1 MPHSDDLL
9 QFIDD
14 TPGPLRA
21 AAVPSTRQAG
31 APPWRILIV
40 DDDDDVHESSAFAL
54 RGLNIAGRPLELLHA
69 RSAAQALALLQQQPQ
84 VAVVLLDVVMESQS
98 AGLDL
103 VDQIRAQPALQHT
116 RIILR
121 TGQPGQAPELDTIRR
136 YDINDYKTKSE
147 LTRGKLYVTLTAAV
161 RAYDQLRRL
170 EAGRLGLE
178 KVIAA
183 SNQFIAEQGLA
194 SFAEGV
200 ILQLAGLLG
209 IDPEG
214 LLCACT
220 EAALPDSNTTP
231 VALGGAGDRAAPGD
245 NYIVIA
251 AAGRYRHLIRH
262 RLDAIDQPKILDALR
277 GCLDQRRNRFADDH
291 AVLFF
296 AGRGM
301 RDFAAYIGTAQPV
314 GELDR
319 DLLQV
324 FCTNITLCASNVALV
339 ERLRRLAY
347 FDPLLGLPN
356 RAAAIDHMDAQIRA
370 GHAAG
375 QALAF
380 VAIDQFA
387 EANELFGPQFGDL
400 LLKSLAL
407 RLVAALPAPCHV
419 ARVGGSTFSVFGPA
433 EQVSERVL
441 RPLLAQPLDIDGVPR
456 LLSVTLAVVP
466 CDEAA
471 LVDGAGLLL
480 DAAITLKHARSDGD
494 GRSARYTAALGAA
507 ARERTRLLHG
517 LHRALGQSRL
527 SLHYQPKVDLAS
539 GALVGLEALMR
550 WRGDDGALVSPDRF
564 IPVAEQSG
572 LIVPLGDWAL
582 RKALAD
588 LTVLAAAGHGALHMA
603 VNVSAVQFAHPDYLA
618 QLDAALAA
626 SGVAPAQLEL
636 EVTESVAVIGLERLA
651 ELLTQ
656 VRARGVGVAID
667 DFGTGFSSLSYLD
680 RLPADRLKIDRAFVD
695 LLATDRPGAR
705 IARMIVPLGHQLG
718 MRVLAEGVETAD
730 QARALREMGCD
741 EVQGYAVARPMDLAQ
756 LQHWL
761 HGRVETAA
769 GALA

>member
-1 MPHSDDLL
+1 MPNSDDLL

-14 TPGPLRA
+14 IPEPPPAGSALSAGPLGA
-21 AAVPSTRQAG
+21 A
-31 APPWRILIV
+31 PWRILVV

-54 RGLNIAGRPLELLHA
+54 RGLRIAGRPLELLHA
-69 RSAAQALALLQQQPQ
+69 RSAAQALALLQAQPQ
-84 VAVVLLDVVMESQS
+84 VAVVLLDVVMESQD
-98 AGLDL
+98 AGLAL
-103 VDQIRAQPALQHT
+103 VDSIRAQPALQHT

-170 EAGRLGLE
+170 EAGRQGLE

-209 IDPEG
+209 VDPEG

-220 EAALPDSNTTP
+220 EAARPGAEATP
-231 VALGGAGDRAAPGD
+231 AAEGTQGEG
-245 NYIVIA
+245 YIVIA

-262 RLDAIDQPKILDALR
+262 RLDALDQPQILGALR
-277 GCLDQRRNRFADDH
+277 AALDERRSHFADDH

-301 RDFAAYIGTAQPV
+301 RDFAAYVATAQPV
-314 GELDR
+314 ADLDR

-324 FCTNITLCASNVALV
+324 FCTNITLCAANVALV
-339 ERLRRLAY
+339 ARLRMLAY

-356 RAAAIDHMDAQIRA
+356 RAAVIDHLQAHIRA
-370 GHAAG
+370 GTAAG
-375 QALAF
+375 QALAYIE
-380 VAIDQFA
+380 IDQFA
-387 EANELFGPQFGDL
+387 EANDVFGPAFGDC
-400 LLKSLAL
+400 LLKALAL
-407 RLVAALPAPCHV
+407 RLAAALPAPCHV
-419 ARVGGSTFSVFGPA
+419 ARVGGNTFSVFGPA
-433 EQVSERVL
+433 DLVQEPAL
-441 RPLLAQPLDIDGVPR
+441 RRLLQAPLDIDGVQR
-456 LLSVTLAVVP
+456 LLSVTVAVVP
-466 CDEAA
+466 CDEAE
-471 LVDGAGLLL
+471 LSDGAGLLM
-480 DAAITLKHARSDGD
+480 DAAITLKHARAGGD
-494 GRSARYTAALGAA
+494 GRSARYSAALGAA

-517 LHRALGQSRL
+517 LHRALGQARL

-550 WRGDDGALVSPDRF
+550 WRGDDGALVSPERF

-582 RKALAD
+582 RTALAD
-588 LTVLAAAGHGALHMA
+588 LVVLAAAGHGALHMA

-626 SGVAPAQLEL
+626 STVAPAQLEL
-636 EVTESVAVIGLERLA
+636 EITESVAVIGLDRLA
-651 ELLTQ
+651 ALLAQ
-656 VRARGVGVAID
+656 IRERGVGVAID

-741 EVQGYAVARPMDLAQ
+741 EVQGYAVARPMDLDQ
-756 LQHWL
+756 LQQWL
-761 HGRVETAA
+761 RGRPAAVA
-769 GALA
+769 GAFA